1 MLIFSVFCKI
11 NFTIG
16 ENMKNRLRQ
25 IIGTYF
31 GPNLDFRVRLFNV
44 LAMGGTVIS
53 LGMALVGIATQVG
66 LWNVVVNFISAALSF
81 LLLCYSKRTG
91 RYQLCYMITII
102 AIFMVLFPI
111 MFFTAGGYHSGMPS
125 FFVFAVAFTILMLEG
140 KKAIAMSIFEILL
153 YLVICIIAF
162 RYPQLVNVW
171 DTEQDLL
178 TDIIVGFVSV
188 SAVLGTMLYVH
199 FKLYNQQQKQLAEQ
213 NILLGQINR
222 MKTELFGNIS
232 HELKTP
238 LTVISVHTQRAQALL
253 ELGREGDLEKIRES
267 HTLAQEEVMRLSRLV
282 DSTLRLASLQEVG
295 GQKAVLDICNILR
308 TTAEAYHSLL
318 EKKGNV
324 LTLSLSE
331 SPLMVLGN
339 SDQLVQL
346 ISNLLSNA
354 GAHTE
359 QGEIHVRA
367 EQRGETVV
375 ITIVDKG
382 IGIAS
387 ELLSQVFERGVTD
400 GSGSGSGLG
409 LSIGRQIAHDH
420 GGEIEIDSIEGKG
433 TTVTVTLPIYREE
446 VAYA

>member
-1 MLIFSVFCKI
+1 
-11 NFTIG
+11 
-16 ENMKNRLRQ
+16 MKNLLRQ
-25 IIGTYF
+25 FISIYF
-31 GPNLDFRVRLFNV
+31 GPNLEFRVRLFNV
-44 LAMGGTVIS
+44 LAMGGTVTS
-53 LGMALVGIATQVG
+53 LAMALVGIATNVG
-66 LWNVVVNFISAALSF
+66 LGNVVMNFISAVLSF
-81 LLLCYSKRTG
+81 LLLHYSKRTG

-140 KKAIAMSIFEILL
+140 KKAIVMFIFEILL

-162 RYPQLVNVW
+162 RYPQLVKAW
-171 DTEQDLL
+171 DREQDLL

-188 SAVLGTMLYVH
+188 SGVLGTMLYLH
-199 FKLYNQQQKQLAEQ
+199 FRLYNQQQKQLAEQ

-232 HELKTP
+232 HKLKTP
-238 LTVISVHTQRAQALL
+238 LTVISVHTQRAQVLL

-267 HTLAQEEVMRLSRLV
+267 HALAQEEVMRLSRLV

-295 GQKAVLDICNILR
+295 EQKTVLDICSILR
-308 TTAEAYHSLL
+308 TTAEAYRSLL
-318 EKKGNV
+318 EKKGNR
-324 LTLSLSE
+324 LTLYLPERS
-331 SPLMVLGN
+331 LMVLGN

-346 ISNLLSNA
+346 ISNLLGNA
-354 GAHTE
+354 GAHTD
-359 QGEIHVRA
+359 QGEICVRA

-375 ITIVDKG
+375 VTIVDKG
-382 IGIAS
+382 TGIAS

-409 LSIGRQIAHDH
+409 LSIGRQIARDH

-433 TTVTVTLPIYREE
+433 TTVTVKLPIHREE
-446 VAYA
+446 GAYAES

>member
-1 MLIFSVFCKI
+1 MFIRRVSLTFNNVIDEMYQQYDL
-11 NFTIG
+11 FTDP
-16 ENMKNRLRQ
+16 E
-25 IIGTYF
+25 
-31 GPNLDFRVRLFNV
+31 
-44 LAMGGTVIS
+44 
-53 LGMALVGIATQVG
+53 
-66 LWNVVVNFISAALSF
+66 
-81 LLLCYSKRTG
+81 
-91 RYQLCYMITII
+91 
-102 AIFMVLFPI
+102 
-111 MFFTAGGYHSGMPS
+111 
-125 FFVFAVAFTILMLEG
+125 E
-140 KKAIAMSIFEILL
+140 
-153 YLVICIIAF
+153 
-162 RYPQLVNVW
+162 
-171 DTEQDLL
+171 
-178 TDIIVGFVSV
+178 
-188 SAVLGTMLYVH
+188 
-199 FKLYNQQQKQLAEQ
+199 
-213 NILLGQINR
+213 
-222 MKTELFGNIS
+222 
-232 HELKTP
+232 
-238 LTVISVHTQRAQALL
+238 
-253 ELGREGDLEKIRES
+253 LEKEHR
-267 HTLAQEEVMRLSRLV
+267 M
-282 DSTLRLASLQEVG
+282 
-295 GQKAVLDICNILR
+295 QKAVLDICNILR